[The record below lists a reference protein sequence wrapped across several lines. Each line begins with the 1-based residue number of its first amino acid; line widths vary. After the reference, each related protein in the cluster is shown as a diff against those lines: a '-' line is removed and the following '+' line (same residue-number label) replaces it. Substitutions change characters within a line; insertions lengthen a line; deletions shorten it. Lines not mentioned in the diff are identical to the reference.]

1 MDVMIMQTFYA
12 PDVAGNGAPAPI
24 PTPTKRVQG
33 PFDKKTVA
41 ALTEAQEVAANAALA
56 PYADVLATKYEIT
69 AAFVAQLASDIA
81 QCQGLFGGA
90 RLANLS
96 GQSSTASKDEAED
109 QIIEAID
116 EFRTGARLT
125 LKTRGDLEAFGVGVD
140 LERNQD
146 VLVQLAQSILDNP
159 VSPTLRGIGAEKMTA
174 LQTALA
180 NWKAASQSQSAGQA
194 SGQGT
199 RADAETLFDSIEERA
214 REIKLAIDG
223 KFGFKKP
230 SSVEARKL
238 FHLPINRPYAPR
250 MNFE

>member
-1 MDVMIMQTFYA
+1 MQKFYA
-12 PDVAGNGAPAPI
+12 PDVAATGAPAPI
-24 PTPTKRVQG
+24 PTPTPAKRVQG
-33 PFDKKTVA
+33 PFDKKTIA
-41 ALTEAQEVAANAALA
+41 ALTEAQEIAENAALA
-56 PYADVLATKYEIT
+56 PYAALLDTKYQIT
-69 AAFVAQLASDIA
+69 AAFVTQLASDIA
-81 QCQGLFGGA
+81 QCQQMFGGA
-90 RLANLS
+90 RVANLS
-96 GQSSTASKDEAED
+96 GQSSTASKDAAHDE
-109 QIIEAID
+109 IIEAID

-125 LKTRGDLEAFGVGVD
+125 LKTRGDLEAFGIGVD

-159 VSPTLRGIGAEKMTA
+159 VSPTLRGIGADEMTA

-180 NWKAASQSQSAGQA
+180 DWKTASQSQSAQQA

-214 REIKLAIDG
+214 REIKLAING
-223 KFGFKKP
+223 LFNYKKP

>member
-1 MDVMIMQTFYA
+1 MQNFYA
-12 PDVAGNGAPAPI
+12 PDDAATGASAPI

-33 PFDKKTVA
+33 PFDKKTIA

-56 PYADVLATKYEIT
+56 PYAALLATKYEIT
-69 AAFVAQLASDIA
+69 AAFVTQLASDIS

-90 RLANLS
+90 RLADLS
-96 GQSSTASKDEAED
+96 GQSSTVSKDAAREE
-109 QIIEAID
+109 IIEAID

-146 VLVQLAQSILDNP
+146 VLVQLGQSILDNP
-159 VSPTLRGIGAEKMTA
+159 VSPTLRGIGAEEMSA
-174 LQTALA
+174 LQIALTD
-180 NWKAASQSQSAGQA
+180 WKAASQSQSAQQA
-194 SGQGT
+194 SGEGT
-199 RADAETLFDSIEERA
+199 RADAETLFESIEERA